1 MFYYY
6 IYIMSNIKILRLNNC
21 AVNPKLIV
29 NTDKS
34 GFSYII
40 EPDTVNKGR
49 CLVEVI
55 SGWSNITQQTL
66 DGNGDITGTALRIV
80 PKNISSLVIRSNI
93 LQEGEDT
100 LTGGGGLILGT
111 MNLQNTFPNTTTTTN
126 CASLNQ
132 TQSLSFICEKLP
144 SQLVLE
150 RLYWSNETGADIP
163 SLQNANNIG
172 VNPPPLIP
180 FEVVLRLT
188 FLEM

>member
-1 MFYYY
+1 
-6 IYIMSNIKILRLNNC
+6 MSNIKILRLNNC

-66 DGNGDITGTALRIV
+66 DGNGVVDATVRIV
-80 PKNISSLVIRSNI
+80 PNNISNLVIRSNI

-111 MNLQNTFPNTTTTTN
+111 MNLQNTFTDSATTN

-150 RLYWSNETGADIP
+150 RLYWSNETGTTVP